1 MHCIQQQPSLPLRIQ
16 TNRVHRNVPFLV
28 LSMQPINVSRPRFES
43 MVAIAYEEHPPLQM
57 LQVLV

>member
-1 MHCIQQQPSLPLRIQ
+1 
-16 TNRVHRNVPFLV
+16 
-28 LSMQPINVSRPRFES
+28 MQPINVSRPRFES